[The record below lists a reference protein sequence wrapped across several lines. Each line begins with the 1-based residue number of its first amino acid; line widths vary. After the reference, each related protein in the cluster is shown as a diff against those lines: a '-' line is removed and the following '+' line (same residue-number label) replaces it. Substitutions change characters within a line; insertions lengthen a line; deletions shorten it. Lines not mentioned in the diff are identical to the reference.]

1 MRGGRELREGEIQEE
16 KESRRERIK
25 EKAKELVL
33 QRLGICFSPLTR
45 SSGWKRGTLGL
56 GRVIYLLVTDFFF
69 LHSVLEGKVQN
80 QRTWILSLSCCRLGQ
95 RQKSVD
101 LKQVS

>member
-56 GRVIYLLVTDFFF
+56 GRVIYLLVTDFFSF
-69 LHSVLEGKVQN
+69 TQCWRGRSRARIRG
-80 QRTWILSLSCCRLGQ
+80 LGFCLCPAA
-95 RQKSVD
+95 V
-101 LKQVS
+101 